1 MNLFTRISSPLS
13 NVSDMDCPT
22 TLVRNPIKYTNVKA
36 MTRVIKISTVQLKI
50 SFTMVMF
57 TFFFL
62 LPKFSPLRLLLTF
75 AFLCSIVC
83 IQIHV
88 IDYHKARLRAIRE
101 SDLFQFQNQCP
112 LTPLNLPVNRRLN
125 KYPNYQI
132 TMISLTAHTGGKC
145 NKSVIFPDLHIL
157 PDM

>member
-1 MNLFTRISSPLS
+1 MNRFTRFSSPLS
-13 NVSDMDCPT
+13 YVSDMDCPT

-88 IDYHKARLRAIRE
+88 IDYHKARLCAIRE
-101 SDLFQFQNQCP
+101 SD
-112 LTPLNLPVNRRLN
+112 
-125 KYPNYQI
+125 
-132 TMISLTAHTGGKC
+132 
-145 NKSVIFPDLHIL
+145 FPDFINILFRPFTGKAPSQQVPRSPDNDDFAHRLHRWKV
-157 PDM
+157 